1 MPDSKRCCWGQIP
14 KSNPV
19 PWTWVWQ
26 RQITDLNIFLKCPMS
41 DLVFFI
47 FGLFEQHYYLYNTE
61 REKLSI
67 YLASGDNNLLNM
79 ILLI

>member
-1 MPDSKRCCWGQIP
+1 
-14 KSNPV
+14 
-19 PWTWVWQ
+19 
-26 RQITDLNIFLKCPMS
+26 MS
-41 DLVFFI
+41 GLVFFI